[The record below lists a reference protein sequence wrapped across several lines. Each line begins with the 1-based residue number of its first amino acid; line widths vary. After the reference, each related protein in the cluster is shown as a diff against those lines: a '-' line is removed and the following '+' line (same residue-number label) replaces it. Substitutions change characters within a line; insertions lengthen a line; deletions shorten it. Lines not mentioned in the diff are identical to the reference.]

1 LKTLIL
7 SARLRIFECAARSA
21 FALALSALCC
31 AALACNLTPGIPITP
46 TVVPTLPLALTE
58 TPSPTAVALQPS
70 PTATPTATATSTL
83 TATLTPTAT
92 LTHTASPSATAQPTT
107 TPTAT
112 ATSTLTATLTPT
124 ATLTH
129 TASPSATAQPTA
141 TPTAT
146 ATSTLTV
153 TLTPTA
159 TLTHTASPS
168 ATAQPTATPT
178 LAVLLFVTPVPP
190 VQTPT
195 PTALIVILPPPT
207 LPATPTAAPTI
218 VIFLPTVVPLST
230 QTLLPL
236 PFVPPVAQPSPTPL
250 AIARIEGAF
259 AFIGGDTL
267 QIPPDERIRAFDVSP
282 AGRRAV
288 IDQDGR
294 LFIDGAPYDGS
305 GKHANQRF
313 VAARWSQDG
322 AYLAYIVETPNA
334 EALRLDPVRAND
346 DGVWVVMPSGAPRH
360 VLRNHYIEGSNEFP
374 FRVARSL
381 AWADDEDALLIGV
394 MASGGIAASILT
406 GRTRFANERMDGL
419 FDILPFTGTAW
430 LPNGVG
436 WIATTLPSAERGVQL
451 GIVDRY
457 TAAFTPI
464 FDGAALGLW
473 MQDGA
478 RLPDGRYAFL
488 GKVSLGG
495 RDSGGENLR
504 LYAGYPTEVPYPLS
518 APLDGEVIRAEWS
531 PSRLALYVQTRQA
544 GGVVRNF
551 VLDALS
557 GARQELPSGALPITW
572 RN

>member
-1 LKTLIL
+1 
-7 SARLRIFECAARSA
+7 
-21 FALALSALCC
+21 
-31 AALACNLTPGIPITP
+31 
-46 TVVPTLPLALTE
+46 
-58 TPSPTAVALQPS
+58 
-70 PTATPTATATSTL
+70 
-83 TATLTPTAT
+83 
-92 LTHTASPSATAQPTT
+92 
-107 TPTAT
+107 
-112 ATSTLTATLTPT
+112 
-124 ATLTH
+124 
-129 TASPSATAQPTA
+129 
-141 TPTAT
+141 
-146 ATSTLTV
+146 
-153 TLTPTA
+153 
-159 TLTHTASPS
+159 
-168 ATAQPTATPT
+168 
-178 LAVLLFVTPVPP
+178 VLLFVTPAPP
-190 VQTPT
+190 APT

-207 LPATPTAAPTI
+207 LPATQTAAPTI
-218 VIFLPTVVPLST
+218 VILLPTVVPLST
-230 QTLLPL
+230 QTPLPL
-236 PFVPPVAQPSPTPL
+236 PFVPPVAQLSPTPL

-294 LFIDGAPYDGS
+294 LLIDGVPYNGN

-322 AYLAYIVETPNA
+322 VYLAYIVETPNA

-346 DGVWVVMPSGAPRH
+346 DGVWVVMPNGAPRH

-374 FRVARSL
+374 FRAARSL

-394 MASGGIAASILT
+394 TASGGIAASILT

-478 RLPDGRYAFL
+478 QLPDGRYAFL

-495 RDSGGENLR
+495 RGSGRENLR